1 MIPHV
6 IHYCWFGG
14 KPLPKL
20 AVDCIASWRKYLPG
34 YEIKEWNESN
44 FDVNIIPYTFGFCI
58 IMEVFILIP
67 MLR

>member
-20 AVDCIASWRKYLPG
+20 AVDCI
-34 YEIKEWNESN
+34 
-44 FDVNIIPYTFGFCI
+44 FGFCI

>member
-20 AVDCIASWRKYLPG
+20 AVDC
-34 YEIKEWNESN
+34 
-44 FDVNIIPYTFGFCI
+44 FGFCI

>member
-44 FDVNIIPYTFGFCI
+44 FVLDFVSLWRCLF
-58 IMEVFILIP
+58 
-67 MLR
+67 